1 MKHKQGF
8 TLTEILLAVMIVGVI
23 GVALASLT
31 TAASRESEV
40 GRSRA
45 LLRNDLTIALQQIK
59 EDINNYNTVL
69 YAAGGGHSFCEQGS
83 APNASC
89 RNYYE
94 PLLLLAKN
102 TDLNGNAFT
111 TPDATAYP
119 VPTPEYVVYCF
130 KGGGTKKLSDGSTP
144 VQPQYRAF
152 DGGTIVRRVFTGGIP
167 WAATSPYGPDKS
179 ICSNADEVLLD
190 NVKFIHWAH
199 NNPRY
204 PVPLFAVEGWG
215 DSSNAT
221 PYSVKNPATATAR
234 AANVGGQ
241 LKINLILELPS
252 FPVVNQAVEV
262 VFSPG
267 NGYADSRVN
276 N

>member
-69 YAAGGGHSFCEQGS
+69 YAAGPVSNCTMAGTCYA
-83 APNASC
+83 APS
-89 RNYYE
+89 

-111 TPDATAYP
+111 TPNATAYP
-119 VPTPEYVVYCF
+119 VPTPEYVIYCF
-130 KGGGTKKLSDGSTP
+130 KGGNEVLLSDQSTP
-144 VQPQYRAF
+144 VQPQGYAV
-152 DGGTIVRRVFTGGIP
+152 DGGIITRRVISGALTNSDWEGSLPHENLCTGGEDVIL
-167 WAATSPYGPDKS
+167 
-179 ICSNADEVLLD
+179 N
-190 NVKFIHWAH
+190 NVKFIHPSYD
-199 NNPRY
+199 NNGNY
-204 PVPLFAVEGWG
+204 PVPLFQVEGWSG
-215 DSSNAT
+215 G
-221 PYSVKNPATATAR
+221 YSVHDNDEELEER
-234 AANVGGQ
+234 MANVGGQ